1 MGYSKEDVI
10 NYVSAEDVKFIR
22 LLFLD
27 AYGKQKNIAIMPN
40 ELEAVF
46 NFGYTINSNS
56 VLGSLCGK
64 VVLWPD
70 PNTISVLPWRP
81 STGKVIKMF
90 CDIKNQDGTDF
101 DLSGRQILKKA
112 IEYADS
118 KGASIFLRTEFEFY
132 LFKLDTEGDV
142 TNIPY
147 DNASYMDV
155 APLDKGADIRRAIC
169 LTLSEMHI
177 DTCGSFHAAGPGQN
191 KIIMAKDTPLEA
203 AENSLTFTSSV
214 KTVAV
219 RNGLYADFSHM
230 PIINMPVSKH
240 RIVLSADP
248 ETLKLA
254 KENIKKHFDE
264 LYVFLNNTDNLY
276 NDYDE
281 NKDITF
287 DSYLNEIYIE
297 RLSDGYNP
305 YIVYALL
312 IYAIF
317 DDNKCNQKALSLKEA
332 KEIAKNS
339 KFIKEHL
346 TEAFIKD
353 YTD

>member
-1 MGYSKEDVI
+1 MGYSKENI
-10 NYVSAEDVKFIR
+10 MEYVKEEDVKFIR

-46 NFGYTINSNS
+46 NNGYTIYAKSI
-56 VLGSLCGK
+56 LDSLEGK

-81 STGKVIKMF
+81 STGKVVKMF
-90 CDIKNQDGTDF
+90 CDVKKQDGSNF
-101 DLSGRQILKKA
+101 DLSARSILTKACEFLDKKN
-112 IEYADS
+112 
-118 KGASIFLRTEFEFY
+118 ASVFIRTEFEFY
-132 LFKLDTEGDV
+132 LFKLDEEGNV

-177 DTCGSFHAAGPGQN
+177 NTCGSFHAAGPGQN
-191 KIIMAKDTPLEA
+191 KILMTKDTPLVA
-203 AENSLTFTSSV
+203 AEDSLTFTSSV

-219 RNGLYADFSHM
+219 RNGLYADFTHM
-230 PIINMPVSKH
+230 PIANKPVSKH
-240 RIVLSADP
+240 RIVLSADS

-254 KENIKKHFDE
+254 KENIKKHYDE
-264 LYVFLNNTDNLY
+264 IYLFLNNTDNLY
-276 NDYDE
+276 NDYNE
-281 NKDITF
+281 ETDITF
-287 DSYLNEIYIE
+287 DDYLNEIYIE

-317 DDNKCNQKALSLKEA
+317 DDKENKQKALSLKEA

-339 KFIKEHL
+339 EFIKKHL

-353 YTD
+353 YTE

>member
-1 MGYSKEDVI
+1 MGYLKEDVI
-10 NYVSAEDVKFIR
+10 NYVNEEDVKFIR

-46 NFGYTINSNS
+46 NFGYTISSSS
-56 VLGSLCGK
+56 VLDSLSGK

-118 KGASIFLRTEFEFY
+118 KGVSIFLRTEFEFY
-132 LFKLDTEGDV
+132 LFKLDADGNV

-147 DNASYMDV
+147 DNAGYMDV

-177 DTCGSFHAAGPGQN
+177 NTCGSFHAAGPGQN
-191 KIIMAKDTPLEA
+191 KIIMEKNMPLEA
-203 AENSLTFTSSV
+203 AEDSLTFTSGV

-219 RNGLYADFSHM
+219 RNGLYADFTHM
-230 PIINMPVSKH
+230 PIINKPVSKH
-240 RIVLSADP
+240 RIVISLDP
-248 ETLKLA
+248 DKIQKA
-254 KENIKKHFDE
+254 MENIKKHYDE
-264 LYVFLNNTDNLY
+264 IYLFLNNTDNLY

-281 NKDITF
+281 FNDVTF

-317 DDNKCNQKALSLKEA
+317 DDNDSNVKALSLKEA

-339 KFIKEHL
+339 EFVKKHL

>member
-1 MGYSKEDVI
+1 MGYLKEDVI
-10 NYVSAEDVKFIR
+10 NYVNEEDVKFIR

-46 NFGYTINSNS
+46 NFGYTINSSS

-101 DLSGRQILKKA
+101 NLSGRQILKKA

-132 LFKLDTEGDV
+132 LFKLDSEGDV

-177 DTCGSFHAAGPGQN
+177 NTCGSFHAAGPGQN
-191 KIIMAKDTPLEA
+191 KILMTKDTPLVA
-203 AENSLTFTSSV
+203 AEDSLTFTSSV

-219 RNGLYADFSHM
+219 RNGLYADFTHM
-230 PIINMPVSKH
+230 PIANKPVSKH
-240 RIVLSADP
+240 RIVLSADS

-254 KENIKKHFDE
+254 KENIKKHYDE
-264 LYVFLNNTDNLY
+264 IYLFLNNTDNLY
-276 NDYDE
+276 NDYNE
-281 NKDITF
+281 ETDITF
-287 DSYLNEIYIE
+287 DDYLNEIYIE

-317 DDNKCNQKALSLKEA
+317 DDKENKQKALSLKEA

-339 KFIKEHL
+339 EFIKKHL

-353 YTD
+353 YTE

>member
-1 MGYSKEDVI
+1 MGFLKEDVI
-10 NYVSAEDVKFIR
+10 NYVNEEDVKFIR

-46 NFGYTINSNS
+46 SYGYTINSSS
-56 VLGSLCGK
+56 VLDSLGGK

-101 DLSGRQILKKA
+101 DLSGRQILRKA

-132 LFKLDTEGDV
+132 LFKLDSEGDI

-147 DNASYMDV
+147 DNAGYMDV
-155 APLDKGADIRRAIC
+155 APLDKGADIRRAMC

-177 DTCGSFHAAGPGQN
+177 NTCGSFHVAGPGQN
-191 KIIMAKDTPLEA
+191 KILMTKDTPLEA

-214 KTVAV
+214 KTVAA
-219 RNGLYADFSHM
+219 RNGLYADFTHM
-230 PIINMPVSKH
+230 PLVNKPVSKH

-254 KENIKKHFDE
+254 KENIKKHYDE
-264 LYVFLNNTDNLY
+264 IYLFLNNTDNLY

-281 NKDITF
+281 KKDITF
-287 DSYLNEIYIE
+287 DDYLNEIYIE

-317 DDNKCNQKALSLKEA
+317 DDKENKQKALSLKEA
-332 KEIAKNS
+332 KEIARNS
-339 KFIKEHL
+339 IFVKEHL

-353 YTD
+353 YTE

>member
-1 MGYSKEDVI
+1 MKKNKKMPFLLLTQKKYKCYNTLEQGRSKEMMSFFSALFYFYCEVEKMGYSKEDVI

-81 STGKVIKMF
+81 STGKVIKML
-90 CDIKNQDGTDF
+90 CDIKNLDGTDF

-142 TNIPY
+142 TNIP
-147 DNASYMDV
+147 
-155 APLDKGADIRRAIC
+155 
-169 LTLSEMHI
+169 
-177 DTCGSFHAAGPGQN
+177 
-191 KIIMAKDTPLEA
+191 
-203 AENSLTFTSSV
+203 
-214 KTVAV
+214 
-219 RNGLYADFSHM
+219 
-230 PIINMPVSKH
+230 
-240 RIVLSADP
+240 
-248 ETLKLA
+248 
-254 KENIKKHFDE
+254 
-264 LYVFLNNTDNLY
+264 
-276 NDYDE
+276 
-281 NKDITF
+281 
-287 DSYLNEIYIE
+287 
-297 RLSDGYNP
+297 
-305 YIVYALL
+305 
-312 IYAIF
+312 
-317 DDNKCNQKALSLKEA
+317 
-332 KEIAKNS
+332 
-339 KFIKEHL
+339 
-346 TEAFIKD
+346 
-353 YTD
+353 

>member
-1 MGYSKEDVI
+1 MGYLKEDVI
-10 NYVSAEDVKFIR
+10 NYVNEEDVKFIR

-46 NFGYTINSNS
+46 NYGYTINSNS
-56 VLGSLCGK
+56 ILDSLCGK

-81 STGKVIKMF
+81 STGKVIKMY

-101 DLSGRQILKKA
+101 ELSGRQILKEA
-112 IEYADS
+112 IEFADK

-132 LFKLDTEGDV
+132 LFKLDQEGDA
-142 TNIPY
+142 TEIPY
-147 DNASYMDV
+147 DNAGYMDV

-191 KIIMAKDTPLEA
+191 KILMTKDSPLSA
-203 AENSLTFTSSV
+203 AEDSLTFTSSV

-219 RNGLYADFSHM
+219 RNGLYADFTHM
-230 PIINMPVSKH
+230 PIENKPVSKH
-240 RIVLSADP
+240 RIVLSADS

-254 KENIKKHFDE
+254 KENIKKHYDE
-264 LYVFLNNTDNLY
+264 IYLFLNNTNNLY
-276 NDYDE
+276 NDYDTE
-281 NKDITF
+281 KDITF
-287 DSYLNEIYIE
+287 DEYLNEIYIE

-317 DDNKCNQKALSLKEA
+317 DDKKCHEKALSLKEA
-332 KEIAKNS
+332 KEIARNS
-339 KFIKEHL
+339 EFVKKHL
-346 TEAFIKD
+346 TEAFIKN
-353 YTD
+353 YTE